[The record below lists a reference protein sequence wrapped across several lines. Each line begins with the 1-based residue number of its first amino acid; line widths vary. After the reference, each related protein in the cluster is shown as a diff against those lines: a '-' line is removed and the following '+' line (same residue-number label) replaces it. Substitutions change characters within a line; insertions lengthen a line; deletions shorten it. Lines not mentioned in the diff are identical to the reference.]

1 VEKIKIDDYV
11 FYSSV
16 IGQEPL
22 MHQAYKVVEL
32 GVVCGSNVAWLEGK
46 AGCVAVE
53 ALTKVNRYDEKIY
66 NLN

>member
-1 VEKIKIDDYV
+1 MIKIDDYV

-22 MHQAYKVVEL
+22 MNQAYKVVSL
-32 GVVCGSNVAWLEGK
+32 GVVCSNNVAWLEGK

-53 ALTKVNRYDEKIY
+53 ALTKANRYDEKSY
-66 NLN
+66 H